1 MNEINTGISWSFSFS
16 LFIAESRKQKKRLSL
31 QHTRK
36 NQLKYTEDI
45 EIVEQSD
52 SDEENFQ
59 PSGNSEIMKLNYY
72 FTAIR
77 YYPLKNI
84 YSN

>member
-1 MNEINTGISWSFSFS
+1 M
-16 LFIAESRKQKKRLSL
+16 SL

-59 PSGNSEIMKLNYY
+59 PSGNSEIMKLNYH
-72 FTAIR
+72 FTTIR
-77 YYPLKNI
+77 YYLLKIFVQINFFFFG
-84 YSN
+84 YYVKVVYFLENNW

>member
-1 MNEINTGISWSFSFS
+1 M
-16 LFIAESRKQKKRLSL
+16 

-59 PSGNSEIMKLNYY
+59 PSGNSEIRKFNYY
-72 FTAIR
+72 FTTIHN
-77 YYPLKNI
+77 YLLKKIFVQINFFFFG
-84 YSN
+84 YSVKVVYFLENNW

>member
-1 MNEINTGISWSFSFS
+1 M
-16 LFIAESRKQKKRLSL
+16 SL

-59 PSGNSEIMKLNYY
+59 PSGNSEIMKLNYH
-72 FTAIR
+72 FTTIR
-77 YYPLKNI
+77 YYLLKNFVQI
-84 YSN
+84 NFFFFGYYVKVVYFLENNW